1 MIAMHELKAPSL
13 MALAGESLTPFE
25 LTRLVAASPSLARQ
39 TRGRGE
45 PVLVLPGLGASNSS
59 TALLRNY
66 LTWLGY
72 NVQGWTLG
80 RNRGNVAE
88 MLPWVVDQLRVL
100 HARTGSK
107 VHAIGWSLGGILARE
122 AAREYPETVHQ
133 VVTLGSPVVGGP
145 KYTSMGALYT
155 RNGGNLDDI
164 EAAIAARESTPIS
177 VPVTSIYSKRD
188 GIVGWQ
194 ASIDRH
200 SSDIE
205 HIEVRATHLGLGIS
219 PEVFKILA
227 RKLANA

>member
-1 MIAMHELKAPSL
+1 
-13 MALAGESLTPFE
+13 
-25 LTRLVAASPSLARQ
+25 
-39 TRGRGE
+39 
-45 PVLVLPGLGASNSS
+45 VLVLPGLGASNSS

>member
-1 MIAMHELKAPSL
+1 MHELKAPSL

-122 AAREYPETVHQ
+122 AARDRKS
-133 VVTLGSPVVGGP
+133 VV
-145 KYTSMGALYT
+145 
-155 RNGGNLDDI
+155 
-164 EAAIAARESTPIS
+164 
-177 VPVTSIYSKRD
+177 
-188 GIVGWQ
+188 
-194 ASIDRH
+194 
-200 SSDIE
+200 
-205 HIEVRATHLGLGIS
+205 
-219 PEVFKILA
+219 
-227 RKLANA
+227 

>member
-1 MIAMHELKAPSL
+1 MYELKAPSL

-59 TALLRNY
+59 TVLLRSY
-66 LTWLGY
+66 LSWLGY

-80 RNRGNVAE
+80 RNRGNVAG
-88 MLPWVVDQLRVL
+88 MLPWVVDQIRSL

-107 VHAIGWSLGGILARE
+107 VHAVGWSLGGVLARE
-122 AAREYPETVHQ
+122 AAREYPETVRQ

-155 RNGGNLDDI
+155 RNGGNLDEI
-164 EAAIAARESTPIS
+164 EATVAARESTPIN

-200 SSDIE
+200 TRDVE

-227 RKLANA
+227 RKLSNT

>member
-1 MIAMHELKAPSL
+1 MHELKAPSL

-59 TALLRNY
+59 TALLRSY
-66 LTWLGY
+66 LSWLGY

>member
-1 MIAMHELKAPSL
+1 MHELKAPSL

-122 AAREYPETVHQ
+122 AAREYPETV
-133 VVTLGSPVVGGP
+133 TLGSPVVGGP

>member
-1 MIAMHELKAPSL
+1 MHELKAPSL

-155 RNGGNLDDI
+155 RNGGNLDEI

>member
-1 MIAMHELKAPSL
+1 MHELKAPSL

>member
-1 MIAMHELKAPSL
+1 MHELKAPSL

-39 TRGRGE
+39 ARGRGE

-59 TALLRNY
+59 TALLRSY
-66 LTWLGY
+66 LSWLGY

-88 MLPWVVDQLRVL
+88 MLPWVVDQLRLL

-107 VHAIGWSLGGILARE
+107 VHAVGWSLGGILARE

>member
-1 MIAMHELKAPSL
+1 MYELKAPSFRT
-13 MALAGESLTPFE
+13 LAGEGLTPFE
-25 LTRLVAASPSLARQ
+25 LTRLVAASPSLAREA
-39 TRGRGE
+39 RGSGE

-59 TALLRNY
+59 TVLLRSY
-66 LTWLGY
+66 LSWLGY

-80 RNRGNVAE
+80 RNRGNVAG
-88 MLPWVVDQLRVL
+88 MLPWVVDQIRSL

-107 VHAIGWSLGGILARE
+107 VHAVGWSLGGILARE
-122 AAREYPETVHQ
+122 AAREYPETVRQ

-155 RNGGNLDDI
+155 RNGGNLDEI
-164 EAAIAARESTPIS
+164 EAAIAARESTPIN

-200 SSDIE
+200 TSDVE
-205 HIEVRATHLGLGIS
+205 HVEVRATHLGLGIS

-227 RKLANA
+227 RKLSNT

>member
-1 MIAMHELKAPSL
+1 MHELKAPSL

-59 TALLRNY
+59 TALLRSY
-66 LTWLGY
+66 LSWLGY
-72 NVQGWTLG
+72 SVQGW
-80 RNRGNVAE
+80 
-88 MLPWVVDQLRVL
+88 
-100 HARTGSK
+100 
-107 VHAIGWSLGGILARE
+107 
-122 AAREYPETVHQ
+122 
-133 VVTLGSPVVGGP
+133 TLGSPVVGGP

-164 EAAIAARESTPIS
+164 EAAIAARESTPIK

-205 HIEVRATHLGLGIS
+205 HIEVRATHLGLGFS

-227 RKLANA
+227 RKLANT

>member
-1 MIAMHELKAPSL
+1 MHELKAPSL

-145 KYTSMGALYT
+145 KYTSMGAMYT

-164 EAAIAARESTPIS
+164 EAAIAARESTPIT

-188 GIVGWQ
+188 GIGGWQ

-227 RKLANA
+227 RKLANT

>member
-1 MIAMHELKAPSL
+1 MHELKAPSL

-59 TALLRNY
+59 TALMRSY
-66 LTWLGY
+66 LSWLGY
-72 NVQGWTLG
+72 SVHGWTLG

-88 MLPWVVDQLRVL
+88 MLPWVVDQLRIL

-107 VHAIGWSLGGILARE
+107 VHAVGWSLGGILARE

-219 PEVFKILA
+219 PQVFKILA
-227 RKLANA
+227 RKLANT